1 MSFLIYVG
9 KGLEP
14 ERVAALSKQSSGLF
28 VASESLSDS
37 ESQSALAL
45 ARAGVPSSAPIKDI
59 RKDVFFVYTLTFK
72 I

>member
-1 MSFLIYVG
+1 MSFLFISL
-9 KGLEP
+9 GLEP
-14 ERVAALSKQSSGLF
+14 ERVAALSKQSGGLF

-45 ARAGVPSSAPIKDI
+45 ARAGVPSSAPIKDV